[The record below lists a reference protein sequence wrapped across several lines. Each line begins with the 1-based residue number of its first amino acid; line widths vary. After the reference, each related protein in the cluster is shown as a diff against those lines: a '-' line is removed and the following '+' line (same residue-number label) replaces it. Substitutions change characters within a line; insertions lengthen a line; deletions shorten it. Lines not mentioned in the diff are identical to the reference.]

1 MAPTH
6 TQETPLN
13 THRRTALAA
22 TAALLIV
29 GPAFAQ
35 EAWPAR
41 TIRLIVPYLAG
52 TAPDTSARTL
62 ADAMGP
68 ILGQTIVVENK
79 PGAAGNLGAQLAARS
94 APDGYTWVYA
104 ASPMA
109 AAMRMYKKPGF
120 DVMKDFTLVGR
131 ISTSDLLVIAPADGP
146 LRNIADL
153 ADRARKSPKGLA
165 YASGGIGSPAH
176 MGAELMLQAV
186 GVEATHVPF
195 KGASESVNAV
205 IGKQVDFA
213 LAITS
218 VALTQIKAG
227 KVVPLGITSA
237 QRNPV
242 LPQVPTL
249 VEQGLAGV
257 VVVSFGGL
265 AVPQGTPAPIVA
277 RIGEALRTVLAKP
290 EVRAAIEAQGS
301 TPAPS
306 SAQEYA
312 EIMRAEIDKTERMM
326 KAARLEAN

>member
-1 MAPTH
+1 MLT
-6 TQETPLN
+6 T
-13 THRRTALAA
+13 RRQALAMA
-22 TAALLIV
+22 AALCTTP
-29 GPAFAQ
+29 PALAQ
-35 EAWPAR
+35 GDWPAR
-41 TIRLIVPYLAG
+41 TIRLVVPYLPG
-52 TAPDTSARTL
+52 TAPDTSARTI

-79 PGAAGNLGAQLAARS
+79 PGAAGNLGAQIAARS

-120 DVMKDFTLVGR
+120 DVLKDFAMVGR
-131 ISTSDLLVIAPADGP
+131 ISISDLLVIAPADGG

-153 ADRARKSPKGLA
+153 AERARKTPQGLM

-176 MGAELMLQAV
+176 MGAELMLQTA
-186 GVEATHVPF
+186 GISANHVPF

-227 KVVPLGITSA
+227 KVVPLAITSA

-249 VEQGLAGV
+249 VEQGLAGA

-265 AVPQGTPAPIVA
+265 AVPAGTPAPLIA
-277 RIGEALRTVLAKP
+277 RINEALRAALAKP
-290 EVRAAIEAQGS
+290 EVRTAIESQGS

-306 SAQEYA
+306 TPQEYT

-326 KAARLEAN
+326 KAARLEAG

>member
-1 MAPTH
+1 MNCA
-6 TQETPLN
+6 
-13 THRRTALAA
+13 RRAALCTA
-22 TAALLIV
+22 AALLLG
-29 GPAFAQ
+29 GPARAQ
-35 EAWPAR
+35 DNWASRP
-41 TIRLIVPYLAG
+41 IKLIVPYLAG

-68 ILGQTIVVENK
+68 LLGQTIVVDNR
-79 PGAAGNLGAQLAARS
+79 PGAAGNLGAQIAARS
-94 APDGYTWVYA
+94 APDGLTWVYA

-120 DVMKDFTLVGR
+120 DVLKDFTMVGR
-131 ISTSDLLVIAPADGP
+131 VSVSDLLVVAPADGG

-153 ADRARKSPKGLA
+153 VERARKSPKGLA

-176 MGAELMLQAV
+176 MGAELMLRTA
-186 GVEATHVPF
+186 GVEANHVPF
-195 KGASESVNAV
+195 KGASDSVNAV
-205 IGKQVDFA
+205 TGKQVDFA

-227 KVVPLGITSA
+227 RVIPLAVTSA

-249 VEQGLAGV
+249 VEQGLPGV

-265 AVPQGTPAPIVA
+265 AVPAGTPAPIVA
-277 RIGEALRTVLAKP
+277 RINEILRAALAKP
-290 EVRAAIEAQGS
+290 EVKAAIEGQGS

-306 SAQEYA
+306 SPQEYA
-312 EIMRAEIDKTERMM
+312 ELMRAEIDKTERMM
-326 KAARLEAN
+326 KAARLEPN

>member
-1 MAPTH
+1 MNPT
-6 TQETPLN
+6 
-13 THRRTALAA
+13 RRAALCTAAMLLIAGPALA
-22 TAALLIV
+22 
-29 GPAFAQ
+29 Q
-35 EAWPAR
+35 EPWPSR
-41 TIRLIVPYLAG
+41 PIKLIVPYLAG

-68 ILGQTIVVENK
+68 MLGQSVIVENK
-79 PGAAGNLGAQLAARS
+79 PGAAGNLGAQIAARA
-94 APDGYTWVYA
+94 APDGHTWVYA

-120 DVMKDFTLVGR
+120 DVLKDFTMVGR
-131 ISTSDLLVIAPADGP
+131 ISISDLLVIAPADSG
-146 LRNIADL
+146 LRSIADL
-153 ADRARKSPKGLA
+153 AERARKSAQGLV

-176 MGAELMLQAV
+176 MGAELMLQTA
-186 GVEATHVPF
+186 GLTANHVPF

-227 KVVPLGITSA
+227 KVTPLAITAA

-242 LPQVPTL
+242 LPQVATL
-249 VEQGLAGV
+249 VEQGLAGT

-265 AVPQGTPAPIVA
+265 AVPAGTPAPIVS
-277 RIGEALRTVLAKP
+277 RINEALRAALAKP
-290 EVRAAIEAQGS
+290 EVRVSIEGQGS

-306 SAQEYA
+306 SPQEYT

>member
-1 MAPTH
+1 MI
-6 TQETPLN
+6 LD
-13 THRRTALAA
+13 RRGAIGAA
-22 TAALLIV
+22 AALLCTR
-29 GPAFAQ
+29 PSWAQ
-35 EAWPAR
+35 GDDWPAR
-41 TIRLIVPYLAG
+41 TIRLVVPYLAG

-68 ILGQTIVVENK
+68 ILRQTIVVENK
-79 PGAAGNLGAQLAARS
+79 PGAAGNLGAQIEARS

-109 AAMRMYKKPGF
+109 AAMRMHRRPGF
-120 DVMKDFTLVGR
+120 DVLKDFTMVGR
-131 ISTSDLLVIAPADGP
+131 ISISDLLVIAPADTG
-146 LRNIADL
+146 LRSIADL
-153 ADRARKSPKGLA
+153 AERARKTPQGLM

-176 MGAELMLQAV
+176 MGAELMLQTA
-186 GVEATHVPF
+186 GIAATHVPF

-218 VALTQIKAG
+218 VALTQIRAG
-227 KVVPLGITSA
+227 KVVPLAITAA

-249 VEQGLAGV
+249 VEQGLAGA

-265 AVPQGTPAPIVA
+265 AVPAGTPPAIVA
-277 RIGEALRTVLAKP
+277 RINEALRQALSRP
-290 EVRAAIEAQGS
+290 EVRNALESQGS

-306 SAQEYA
+306 TAQEYA
-312 EIMRAEIDKTERMM
+312 EIMRAEIAQTERMM
-326 KAARLEAN
+326 KAARLEPN

>member
-1 MAPTH
+1 MN
-6 TQETPLN
+6 LS
-13 THRRTALAA
+13 RRAA
-22 TAALLIV
+22 IGAAAALLL
-29 GPAFAQ
+29 GGEAMAQ
-35 EAWPAR
+35 DNWPSR
-41 TIRLIVPYLAG
+41 PIKLIVPYLAG

-68 ILGQTIVVENK
+68 LLGQSIVVENR
-79 PGAAGNLGAQLAARS
+79 PGAAGNLGAQLAARA
-94 APDGYTWVYA
+94 APDGLTWVYA

-120 DVMKDFTLVGR
+120 DVLKDFSMVGR
-131 ISTSDLLVIAPADGP
+131 VSISDLLVIAPADSG
-146 LRNIADL
+146 LRNITDL
-153 ADRARKSPKGLA
+153 AERARKSPKGLA

-176 MGAELMLQAV
+176 MGAELMLQVA
-186 GVEATHVPF
+186 GLEANHVPF
-195 KGASESVNAV
+195 KGASDSVNAV

-227 KVVPLGITSA
+227 RVRPLAITAA

-249 VEQGLAGV
+249 VEQGLAGA

-265 AVPQGTPAPIVA
+265 AVPAGTPAPIVA
-277 RIGEALRTVLAKP
+277 RINEVLRAALAKP
-290 EVRAAIEAQGS
+290 EVKMAIESQGS
-301 TPAPS
+301 TPAPT
-306 SAQEYA
+306 SAQEYT

-326 KAARLEAN
+326 KAARLEPN

>member
-1 MAPTH
+1 MLT
-6 TQETPLN
+6 T
-13 THRRTALAA
+13 RRHALALAA
-22 TAALLIV
+22 ALWAAA
-29 GPAFAQ
+29 PAQAQ
-35 EAWPAR
+35 GDWPVR
-41 TIRLIVPYLAG
+41 TIRLVVPYLAG
-52 TAPDTSARTL
+52 TAPDTSARTV

-79 PGAAGNLGAQLAARS
+79 PGAAGNLGAQIAARA

-120 DVMKDFTLVGR
+120 DVLKDFAMVGR
-131 ISTSDLLVIAPADGP
+131 ISLSDLLVIAPADGG
-146 LRNIADL
+146 LRSVADL
-153 ADRARKSPKGLA
+153 AERARKTPQGLM

-176 MGAELMLQAV
+176 MGAELMLQTA
-186 GVEATHVPF
+186 GISANHVPF

-227 KVVPLGITSA
+227 KVVPLAITSA

-249 VEQGLAGV
+249 VEQGLAGA

-265 AVPQGTPAPIVA
+265 AVPAGTPEPIIT
-277 RIGEALRTVLAKP
+277 RINEALRAALAKP
-290 EVRAAIEAQGS
+290 EVRSAIQNQGS
-301 TPAPS
+301 APAPS
-306 SAQEYA
+306 TPQEYA
-312 EIMRAEIDKTERMM
+312 EIMRAEINKTERMM
-326 KAARLEAN
+326 KAARLEAS

>member
-1 MAPTH
+1 MRVTL
-6 TQETPLN
+6 T
-13 THRRTALAA
+13 RRDVLAA
-22 TAALLIV
+22 AAAL
-29 GPAFAQ
+29 PWAAPSFAQ
-35 EAWPAR
+35 GDDWPSR
-41 TIRLIVPYLAG
+41 TIRIVVPYLAG

-68 ILGQTIVVENK
+68 ILKQTIVVENK
-79 PGAAGNLGAQLAARS
+79 PGAAGNLGAQIAARS

-109 AAMRMYKKPGF
+109 AAMRMYRKPGF
-120 DVMKDFTLVGR
+120 DVLKDFVMVGR
-131 ISTSDLLVIAPADGP
+131 ISISDLLVIAPADSG
-146 LRNIADL
+146 LRSIADL
-153 ADRARKSPKGLA
+153 AERARRSPQGLT

-176 MGAELMLQAV
+176 MGAELMLQTA
-186 GVEATHVPF
+186 GVSAQHVPF

-227 KVVPLGITSA
+227 RVVPLAITSA

-249 VEQGLAGV
+249 VEQGLAGA

-265 AVPQGTPAPIVA
+265 AVPAGTPPAIVA
-277 RIGEALRTVLAKP
+277 RINDALRQALARP
-290 EVRAAIEAQGS
+290 EVRSTIEHQGS
-301 TPAPS
+301 IPAPS
-306 SAQEYA
+306 TAEEYA
-312 EIMRAEIDKTERMM
+312 QVMRAEITQTERMM
-326 KAARLEAN
+326 KAARLEPN

>member
-1 MAPTH
+1 MNPA
-6 TQETPLN
+6 
-13 THRRTALAA
+13 RR
-22 TAALLIV
+22 AALCSAAALV
-29 GPAFAQ
+29 LAGAACAQ
-35 EAWPAR
+35 DHWPSR
-41 TIRLIVPYLAG
+41 PIKLIVPFLAG

-62 ADAMGP
+62 ADAMAP
-68 ILGQTIVVENK
+68 LLGQAIVVENK
-79 PGAAGNLGAQLAARS
+79 PGAAGNLGAQAAARS
-94 APDGYTWVYA
+94 APDGLTWVYA

-120 DVMKDFTLVGR
+120 DVLKDFSMVGR
-131 ISTSDLLVIAPADGP
+131 VSSSDLLVVAPADAG

-153 ADRARKSPKGLA
+153 IDRARKSPKGLA

-176 MGAELMLQAV
+176 MGAELMLRAA
-186 GVEATHVPF
+186 GIEANHVLF
-195 KGASESVNAV
+195 KGASDAVNAV

-227 KVVPLGITSA
+227 RVVPLAVTSA

-249 VEQGLAGV
+249 VEQGLPGT

-265 AVPQGTPAPIVA
+265 AVPAGTPAPIVV
-277 RIGEALRTVLAKP
+277 RINDVLRAALAKP
-290 EVRAAIEAQGS
+290 EVKAAIEGQGS

-306 SAQEYA
+306 SPQEYA
-312 EIMRAEIDKTERMM
+312 ELMRAEIERTERMM
-326 KAARLEAN
+326 KAAQLEPN